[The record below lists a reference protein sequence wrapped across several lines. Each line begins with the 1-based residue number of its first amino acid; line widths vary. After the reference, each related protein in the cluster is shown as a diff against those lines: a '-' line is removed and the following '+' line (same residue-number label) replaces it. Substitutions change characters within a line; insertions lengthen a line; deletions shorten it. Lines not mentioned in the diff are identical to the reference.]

1 MIVDILK
8 RLTSNY
14 RKDESSNT
22 YKIIKLFTDE
32 LEEVKSSLQT
42 IELWRDIEQ
51 AEGSTL
57 DKIGVNVTELRNN
70 RGDVEYRQ
78 ALLVAIASNTS
89 GGDIERINE
98 ILTVLLGDNFLGV
111 REVWSDPTY
120 NFEPAAIAIRFQNL
134 EQLIEKEYEELEND
148 PWFLDGLF
156 LLNGERLLDGG
167 TTFQFT
173 DFEQQIA
180 DAIQATKDIVEFI
193 KAGGIKVYWEEP
205 IEIKNAISIIN
216 EVKTT
221 INQLVQN
228 TIEIQHNVS
237 TNINQSVVNSSKW
250 YLDGMYNLDGT
261 VLLDG
266 SRPIIA
272 HSVEVLEVI
281 A

>member
-1 MIVDILK
+1 MLE

-14 RKDESSNT
+14 KKEPTSN
-22 YKIIKLFTDE
+22 IAKLLTVVADE
-32 LEEVKSSLQT
+32 LEQIK
-42 IELWRDIEQ
+42 
-51 AEGSTL
+51 STL
-57 DKIGVNVTELRNN
+57 QKIEKYRAIDNATGVTLDNIGKNVLQA
-70 RGDVEYRQ
+70 RGSADDVVYRK
-78 ALLVAIASNTS
+78 LLKTKIKANLS
-89 GGDIERINE
+89 GGEIETLNE
-98 ILTVLLGDNFLGV
+98 VLDVFLGDNFLGA
-111 REVWSDPTY
+111 REVWDDPSY
-120 NFEPAAIAIRFQNL
+120 DFEPAAIAIRFQNL
-134 EQLIEKEYEELEND
+134 NELIEKEYEELEND

-221 INQLVQN
+221 INQLVEN

-237 TNINQSVVNSSKW
+237 TNINQVVANNSNW
-250 YLDGMYNLDGT
+250 YLDGMYNLNGT

-272 HSVEVLEVI
+272 HRVEIEVVN
-281 A
+281 